1 MKKQAIALV
10 VQCAPNHGSSL
21 SAFRL
26 AQTIVS
32 SNKATLN
39 SIFFY
44 GDGAYHAFNP
54 FLDWNTLNVDL
65 GVCVASVRRRGEE
78 KAIENSFNVV
88 GLGYLAKLYQQNDK
102 VVVLG

>member
-1 MKKQAIALV
+1 MKKQTIALV

-21 SAFRL
+21 SAFHL

-32 SNKATLN
+32 SNEATLN

-44 GDGAYHAFNP
+44 GDGAYHALNP
-54 FLDWNTLNVDL
+54 ALDWNSLPVDL
-65 GVCVASVRRRGEE
+65 GVCVASLQRRGEE
-78 KAIENSFNVV
+78 EAVVGHFNIV

-102 VVVLG
+102 VIVLG